1 MSRDATTT
9 IRRDQIMERLMAHP
23 FSFALGAA
31 LLLVQVAIY
40 VTEISGV
47 PFGRF
52 FALNFA
58 EMNLGGV
65 LFPFT
70 HYAPVSGST
79 FGAGFVPLDF
89 VYSLVLFGLCGF
101 AVLQCGPAVEGYYGT
116 RRTVAV
122 FLLVSLAH
130 AAVAAAMPG
139 GYAYSSLA
147 FGMFLSVTSLLISM
161 ERRDEEGESQSDMRV
176 MVVLGGLVVA
186 AMGAGFLA
194 HPSYKSLLPAVAVGP
209 ACAVTAFVVNRK
221 LQMRRVRMRGEGKV
235 GDLYFVDEVD
245 LLTRTEVETRMD
257 RLLAKIA
264 ATGMDSLT
272 IEERRFLKHASQR
285 LKRSPSE
292 ETRA

>member
-1 MSRDATTT
+1 MSGRYPASA
-9 IRRDQIMERLMAHP
+9 RLLHWAM
-23 FSFALGAA
+23 AA
-31 LLLVQVAIY
+31 LLLSMLFLGAAMVDRWQPWATSAIQLHKAFGLLALALAVLRLVNRLRFRAPPLPAGMPAAQRAIAHASHVLLYALMLALPLTGWAMQGAAGLPVQVAGWGMAS
-40 VTEISGV
+40 V
-47 PFGRF
+47 
-52 FALNFA
+52 
-58 EMNLGGV
+58 
-65 LFPFT
+65 
-70 HYAPVSGST
+70 
-79 FGAGFVPLDF
+79 
-89 VYSLVLFGLCGF
+89 LVLGLAMLALSGG
-101 AVLQCGPAVEGYYGT
+101 AVWPDA
-116 RRTVAV
+116 RAMA
-122 FLLVSLAH
+122 LL
-130 AAVAAAMPG
+130 G
-139 GYAYSSLA
+139 C
-147 FGMFLSVTSLLISM
+147 
-161 ERRDEEGESQSDMRV
+161 
-176 MVVLGGLVVA
+176 